1 LEARSKNRLARE
13 RDRIHE
19 RSCSA
24 EEAEDLAV
32 VRPTKESAAGLN
44 PERWKPP
51 ISVSA
56 KLERST
62 SPGVR
67 PVLRSLGHDG
77 LL

>member
-13 RDRIHE
+13 RNRIHE
-19 RSCSA
+19 RSRSA

-32 VRPTKESAAGLN
+32 VRPTKESAPGLD

-56 KLERST
+56 ELERST
-62 SPGVR
+62 SRGAR
-67 PVLRSLGHDG
+67 PDLRSLGHDS